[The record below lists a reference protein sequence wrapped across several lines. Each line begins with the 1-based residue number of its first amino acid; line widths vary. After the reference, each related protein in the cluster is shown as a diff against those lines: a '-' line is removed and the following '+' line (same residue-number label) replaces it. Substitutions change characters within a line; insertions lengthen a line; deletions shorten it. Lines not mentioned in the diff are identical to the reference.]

1 MITLVSSPW
10 GLGPTIMHRTVQG
23 GTSFVEVPQYWSISN
38 LLMHLM
44 LSVLNEYPLL
54 LFWLHSYVTCIKLY
68 WAYCEGPDRT
78 VKNRHSTWKE
88 GDIFTSVSRRS
99 TKILLIPFTKV
110 TRGQRLGQLLLY
122 WSQKKDSTFFF
133 SCHNFFEI
141 WLLFDNI
148 EFIRQ
153 FHEFCYY
160 DSTFFFSKNEFCYVH

>member
-1 MITLVSSPW
+1 M
-10 GLGPTIMHRTVQG
+10 
-23 GTSFVEVPQYWSISN
+23 EVPKYRSISN

-44 LSVLNEYPLL
+44 LSVLNEYLPL
-54 LFWLHSYVTCIKLY
+54 LFWLHSYVTCIKFY

-88 GDIFTSVSRRS
+88 GDIFTLVSRRS
-99 TKILLIPFTKV
+99 TKILLIPFVKV